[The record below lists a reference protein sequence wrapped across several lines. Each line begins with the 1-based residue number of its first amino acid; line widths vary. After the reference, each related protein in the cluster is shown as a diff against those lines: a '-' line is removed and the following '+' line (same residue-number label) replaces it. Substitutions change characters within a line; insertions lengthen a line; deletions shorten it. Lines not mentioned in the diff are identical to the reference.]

1 MTENRIALVVGAT
14 GGIGGAVAR
23 VLLGRGWTV
32 RGLTRSSAAAAR
44 KPGGE
49 GIQWV
54 EGDAMNAA
62 DVSAA
67 AQGAA
72 ILFHGANPPGYRN
85 WQGLALPMLE
95 STIAAAKASGA
106 RIVFPGTVYNFGPD
120 ARPLVDE
127 RSPQRPITRKGR
139 IRVAMEQRLRETA
152 EAGTPV
158 LIVRA
163 GDFFGP
169 HAGNN
174 WFGAG
179 IVKAG
184 KPATRISYPG
194 KPDVG
199 HAWAYLPDLAET
211 IVRLVERSDA
221 FDPFEVFHFRGH
233 YFDRGVAMAEG
244 VQAALGRPDMKIRRF
259 PWFAVYL
266 GAPFVEMFRE
276 LIEMRY
282 LWTERLEL
290 DNRKLL
296 GVLGAE
302 PHTPLVTALR
312 ETLKGIGSLPDS
324 VARLPGTDLA
334 RAG

>member
-1 MTENRIALVVGAT
+1 MIMTDSRIALVVGAT
-14 GGIGGAVAR
+14 GGVGGAVAR
-23 VLLGRGWTV
+23 VLLARGWKV
-32 RGLTRSSAAAAR
+32 RGLNRDPAAASR

-49 GIQWV
+49 GIEWV
-54 EGDAMNAA
+54 RGDAMNAA
-62 DVSAA
+62 DVIAA
-67 AQGAA
+67 AKGAEV
-72 ILFHGANPPGYRN
+72 IFHGANPPGYRN
-85 WQGLALPMLE
+85 WKGLALPMLE
-95 STIAAAKASGA
+95 STIAAAKAVGA

-127 RSPQRPITRKGR
+127 TASQRPTTRKGK

-152 EAGTPV
+152 AAGTPV

-174 WFGAG
+174 WFTAG
-179 IVKAG
+179 IVKPG
-184 KPATRISYPG
+184 VPATTIRYPG
-194 KPDVG
+194 KRDIG

-211 IVRLVERSDA
+211 MVQLIERADA
-221 FDPFEVFHFRGH
+221 LGPFEVFHFRGH
-233 YFDRGVAMAEG
+233 YFERGVEMSEG
-244 VQAALGRPDMKIRRF
+244 VAAVVGRPGSRIRGF

-296 GVLGAE
+296 AFIGQE
-302 PHTPLVTALR
+302 PHTPLPDALR
-312 ETLKGIGSLPDS
+312 TTLMGSM
-324 VARLPGTDLA
+324 PGA
-334 RAG
+334 PKA